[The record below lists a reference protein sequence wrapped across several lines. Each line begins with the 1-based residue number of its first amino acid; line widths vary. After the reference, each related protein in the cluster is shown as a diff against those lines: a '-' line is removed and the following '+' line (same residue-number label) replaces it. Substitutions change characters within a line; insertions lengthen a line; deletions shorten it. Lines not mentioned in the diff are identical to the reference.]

1 MPLQDGNPS
10 NDFLRNFEVK
20 IEDIPDAPPVF
31 TSRSDARVKEDVVV
45 TLRELLPY
53 DWRRS

>member
-31 TSRSDARVKEDVVV
+31 TSRSDARVKEDVAVV
-45 TLRELLPY
+45 IILIL
-53 DWRRS
+53 